1 MKGDF
6 LMGFMGE
13 ERHIFPGGNTPKG
26 FFSYYRYILG
36 QREANRIFCLKG
48 GPGTGKSSF
57 LRKIGEEFCKEGE
70 SVDFMHCSS
79 DPESLDGVVL
89 RERKIALIDATSPHI
104 VDPISPGAVDEIIH
118 LGAFWDEE
126 GIRKN
131 KMSIMEAGEHIS
143 GWYGRAYHYL
153 AAAENVFD
161 NLCGVY
167 DEAIESAEIYR
178 MAAELVGREL
188 SHKEICLHPG
198 TVKKYFAS
206 AITPKGLVHYLPGI
220 ASGCRKIYLISAPI
234 GASAERILNI
244 FAEGAVYRGFTVE
257 EYFCPMKPERR
268 MEHLVVPELSI
279 AFLTA
284 NEFHDVEAWQ
294 LPDDA
299 EEIEMLDIG
308 ELASPR
314 VLAERAKILQ
324 DSRQIFDLL
333 IQRTVECLESA
344 KQKHD
349 LLESYYIPNMDFKK
363 IDALR
368 DEIIAKIRLR
378 EV

>member
-1 MKGDF
+1 
-6 LMGFMGE
+6 
-13 ERHIFPGGNTPKG
+13 
-26 FFSYYRYILG
+26 
-36 QREANRIFCLKG
+36 
-48 GPGTGKSSF
+48 
-57 LRKIGEEFCKEGE
+57 
-70 SVDFMHCSS
+70 
-79 DPESLDGVVL
+79 
-89 RERKIALIDATSPHI
+89 
-104 VDPISPGAVDEIIH
+104 
-118 LGAFWDEE
+118 
-126 GIRKN
+126 
-131 KMSIMEAGEHIS
+131 
-143 GWYGRAYHYL
+143 
-153 AAAENVFD
+153 
-161 NLCGVY
+161 
-167 DEAIESAEIYR
+167 
-178 MAAELVGREL
+178 
-188 SHKEICLHPG
+188 
-198 TVKKYFAS
+198 
-206 AITPKGLVHYLPGI
+206 
-220 ASGCRKIYLISAPI
+220 
-234 GASAERILNI
+234 
-244 FAEGAVYRGFTVE
+244 
-257 EYFCPMKPERR
+257 